1 MILKKI
7 YHTSHIF
14 NTGLMIW
21 TMYYVGN
28 MWAQN
33 WRNLAD
39 LVIPFPAKSTVDVSS
54 EMLRQGYTP
63 LR

>member
-1 MILKKI
+1 MDRMFSSSLKTWI
-7 YHTSHIF
+7 MYHT
-14 NTGLMIW
+14 
-21 TMYYVGN
+21 GN

-33 WRNLAD
+33 WRSLAD
-39 LVIPFPAKSTVDVSS
+39 LVMPFPAKSTVDASS

>member
-1 MILKKI
+1 
-7 YHTSHIF
+7 
-14 NTGLMIW
+14 MIW

>member
-1 MILKKI
+1 MILKI
-7 YHTSHIF
+7 YHTSHVF
-14 NTGLMIW
+14 NTSLIIW
-21 TMYYVGN
+21 TVYDIGN

-33 WRNLAD
+33 WHNLAD
-39 LVIPFPAKSTVDVSS
+39 LVIPFPAKPTVDVSS

>member
-1 MILKKI
+1 MWII
-7 YHTSHIF
+7 YYT
-14 NTGLMIW
+14 
-21 TMYYVGN
+21 GN

-33 WRNLAD
+33 WRSVAD
-39 LVIPFPAKSTVDVSS
+39 LVLPFPAKPKGDVSS

>member
-1 MILKKI
+1 MNHAPYVFISSLNTWII
-7 YHTSHIF
+7 YYT
-14 NTGLMIW
+14 
-21 TMYYVGN
+21 GN

-33 WRNLAD
+33 WRSLAD
-39 LVIPFPAKSTVDVSS
+39 LVLPFPAKPKVDASS

>member
-1 MILKKI
+1 MQHMFQVSNTNLITQTF
-7 YHTSHIF
+7 YHI
-14 NTGLMIW
+14 
-21 TMYYVGN
+21 GN

-39 LVIPFPAKSTVDVSS
+39 LVMPFPAKPPVDVSS

>member
-1 MILKKI
+1 ML
-7 YHTSHIF
+7 HMFQVF
-14 NTGLMIW
+14 NTSFTNIDFFH
-21 TMYYVGN
+21 TGN

-33 WRNLAD
+33 WRKLAD
-39 LVIPFPAKSTVDVSS
+39 LVMPFPVKPPVDVSS

>member
-1 MILKKI
+1 
-7 YHTSHIF
+7 
-14 NTGLMIW
+14 
-21 TMYYVGN
+21 

-39 LVIPFPAKSTVDVSS
+39 LVMPFPTKPAVDVSS